1 MTTTKNNDNKNS
13 VVVDLTDFVSAI
25 HQKKIK
31 SFYINSYVFLAKNIK
46 TIMLLYSKLFVFT
59 HDPAILVFGLIFAT

>member
-25 HQKKIK
+25 HQKKFE

-46 TIMLLYSKLFVFT
+46 TIMLLYFKLFVFT